1 MGLWGRRSGGEEF
14 RRHFNA
20 VKYRVQRAVESC
32 LVLRHQLRVPVCEFH
47 ASDPAGQVVRESAL
61 PATQRRDDDKF
72 ALHAGQFEAGDPAML
87 DEYIGRLAR
96 QHPHIDM

>member
-1 MGLWGRRSGGEEF
+1 
-14 RRHFNA
+14 
-20 VKYRVQRAVESC
+20 
-32 LVLRHQLRVPVCEFH
+32 
-47 ASDPAGQVVRESAL
+47 VVRESAL

-87 DEYIGRLAR
+87 DEYMGGLAR